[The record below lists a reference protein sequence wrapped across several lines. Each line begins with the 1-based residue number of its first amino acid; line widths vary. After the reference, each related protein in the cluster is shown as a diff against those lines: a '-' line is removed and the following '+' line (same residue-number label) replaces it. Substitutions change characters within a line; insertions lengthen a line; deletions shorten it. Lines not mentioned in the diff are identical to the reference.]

1 MSSPASLIEEEARA
15 MEDEMDAAEEALQP
29 AVDAYYASLTSD
41 LLGDGFHDTRLS
53 SFHEG
58 TNLPHERVFY
68 STPRHSDE
76 LKRVVETPSDHP
88 LRAIAWVLNDAPPDS
103 KIRVFCYSLTD
114 ALAIDLLIHAGS
126 HCQVQIILHPHGSST
141 TRKNYTREA
150 IDKFVDLHGKMTFL
164 ENMEI
169 RLANLTGSNASNSF
183 VTMHDKSIITTT
195 YTTFGSYNLTNQARA
210 GNWESLYVAPT
221 SEKSISFFD
230 NIWNSI
236 PTRQIERFYT
246 ELDYSPMGNKRAQR
260 RNTREAQAQAAGRR
274 AADRQQQENQPQGHD
289 T

>member
-1 MSSPASLIEEEARA
+1 MYLLVQCVLVAVLVVTETNHCCTDLPRFLNMSSPAALIEEEARA
-15 MEDEMDAAEEALQP
+15 MEDERDAAEEALEP

-68 STPRHSDE
+68 ATPRHSDE

-88 LRAIAWVLNDAPPDS
+88 LRAIAWVLNDAPPDT

-126 HCQVQIILHPHGSST
+126 HREVQIILHPHDSSNAR
-141 TRKNYTREA
+141 TRNYTREA
-150 IDKFVDLHGKMTFL
+150 IMKFVDLHGKKTFL

-183 VTMHDKSIITTT
+183 VTMHDKFIITTN
-195 YTTFGSYNLTNQARA
+195 YMTFGSYNLTNQARA

-221 SEKSISFFD
+221 S
-230 NIWNSI
+230 
-236 PTRQIERFYT
+236 
-246 ELDYSPMGNKRAQR
+246 
-260 RNTREAQAQAAGRR
+260 
-274 AADRQQQENQPQGHD
+274 
-289 T
+289 